1 MNSKGALELLADG
14 SIAAEERLARAV
26 GAGGIPASMLL
37 RFAFDCAERA
47 LEKEREARR
56 EPEAA
61 SLEALR
67 RVRQWLD
74 ERWPWKPAPEKDKP
88 SPGGPFGSIAMA
100 DAMLAR
106 NLSPARVLA
115 DVGAEARRAV
125 EAWEA
130 RAPAAA
136 AEAAAIVAETAAEMA
151 TADADA
157 EREWK
162 AEETWTDVELDA
174 AMQAAAA
181 RGPGAWS
188 AKSELDSGAIAA
200 RLVRRR
206 QAAASRAALEVSRL
220 ASSRAAE
227 DAAASMT
234 DETAPGGFT
243 SWLRSLWTPRSTP
256 NDSAAAR
263 ARAEQARR
271 EEYAW
276 QVAHLSALLQK
287 DEPES

>member
-1 MNSKGALELLADG
+1 MLADG
-14 SIAAEERLARAV
+14 SIAPEERLARAV
-26 GAGGIPASMLL
+26 GAESIPATVLL
-37 RFAFDCAERA
+37 RFALDCAERA
-47 LEKEREARR
+47 LEKELEARR
-56 EPEAA
+56 APEAS

-67 RVRQWLD
+67 RVRQWI
-74 ERWPWKPAPEKDKP
+74 EGQWPQKPMPEEDKP
-88 SPGGPFGSIAMA
+88 SPGGLFSHIAMA
-100 DAMLAR
+100 DAMLKR
-106 NLSPARVLA
+106 NLSPARILA

-151 TADADA
+151 EAEADA

-162 AEETWTDVELDA
+162 AEEAWTDLELDA

-206 QAAASRAALEVSRL
+206 QAAASRAAIEVSRL

-227 DAAASMT
+227 DAAASIPK
-234 DETAPGGFT
+234 ETAPGGFT
-243 SWLRSLWTPRSTP
+243 SWLRSLWTSRTTP
-256 NDSAAAR
+256 TDSAAAR
-263 ARAEQARR
+263 ARAEQARH

-276 QVAHLSALLQK
+276 QVVHLGALLKQ
-287 DEPES
+287 DEPGS